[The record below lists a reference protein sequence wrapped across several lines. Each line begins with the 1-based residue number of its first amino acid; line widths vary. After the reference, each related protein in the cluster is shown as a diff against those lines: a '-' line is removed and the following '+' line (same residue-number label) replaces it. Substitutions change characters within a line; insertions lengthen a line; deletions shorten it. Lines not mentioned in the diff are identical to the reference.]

1 MEKVRPVWPTL
12 GSRTAKDQIRSYC
25 LIASLHEKKTFLKQ
39 RVIGKM
45 ADTVGN
51 GEFMCSGKHCNVHRR
66 ATENNKWIYVVR
78 FCKNLK
84 HAECANMRKRS

>member
-1 MEKVRPVWPTL
+1 MTVLKAILFPFRMQL
-12 GSRTAKDQIRSYC
+12 NS
-25 LIASLHEKKTFLKQ
+25 LHHFHIASLHEKTKQ

-51 GEFMCSGKHCNVHRR
+51 GEFMCSEKHCNVHRH

-84 HAECANMRKRS
+84 HTECANMRKRS